1 MEEQDFDYN
10 LLVRFIE
17 GNANAREKAQVMDWL
32 HQNEQHKQLYF
43 QVKDIL
49 DYTAAPG
56 VTAAETEQR
65 WQQVSA
71 RLAAAP
77 ATAKVLYP
85 WYRVAAAVA
94 VLMILA
100 AAILYTWFPARPAL
114 VTILNK
120 DAAPKVVM
128 LPDSSQVWLLKGSEL
143 SYAPGWEKERKVTL
157 KGTAF
162 FEVNKH
168 TEHPF
173 TVKMQQMDII
183 VLGTSFI
190 ANSGAATAA
199 AAVSDGMVKAVL
211 PEKEWTLKPDEGV
224 FFENG
229 KSSKQVVHG
238 SYYRMMKAGYFDFN
252 NTTMSEI
259 AEILQVVYGYQVTVR
274 QPEVLQQRSMSGHMA
289 ISDEASLHKAISIIM
304 HVEIIKDGQQIIIQ
318 PK

>member
-1 MEEQDFDYN
+1 MEEQDFDYH
-10 LLVRFIE
+10 LLVRLIE
-17 GNANAREKAQVMDWL
+17 GKADTREKEQVMEWL

-49 DYTAAPG
+49 DYAAAPG
-56 VTAAETEQR
+56 VTAAETAQR

-71 RLAAAP
+71 RLTAAP
-77 ATAKVLYP
+77 ATTKVLYP

-100 AAILYTWFPARPAL
+100 VSLLYVWFPARPAL
-114 VTILNK
+114 VTIINK
-120 DAAPKVVM
+120 EAAPKAVM
-128 LPDSSQVWLLKGSEL
+128 LPDSSEVWLLKGSEL
-143 SYAPGWEKERKVTL
+143 SYAPRWEKERKVTL

-173 TVKMQQMDII
+173 TVKMQQMDIV

-190 ANSGAATAA
+190 ANSSTTAAA

-211 PEKEWTLKPDEGV
+211 PGKEWTLKPDEGV

-229 KSSKQVVHG
+229 KSSKQVVHS
-238 SYYRMMKAGYFDFN
+238 SYYRMMKAGFFDFN
-252 NTTMSEI
+252 NTTMPEI
-259 AEILQVVYGYQVTVR
+259 AEILQVVYGYQVIVR
-274 QPEVLQQRSMSGHMA
+274 QPEILQQRSMSGHMA
-289 ISDEASLHKAISIIM
+289 ISDEANLRKAISIIM

>member
-17 GNANAREKAQVMDWL
+17 GKAAAREKEQVMEWL

-49 DYTAAPG
+49 DYTDAPG

-71 RLAAAP
+71 RLTAAP
-77 ATAKVLYP
+77 RKVLYP

-100 AAILYTWFPARPAL
+100 ATLLYTWFPARPAL
-114 VTILNK
+114 VTIINK
-120 DAAPKVVM
+120 EAAPKVVM
-128 LPDSSQVWLLKGSEL
+128 LPDSSEVWLLNGSEL

-190 ANSGAATAA
+190 ANSSATTAA

-211 PEKEWTLKPDEGV
+211 PGKEWTLKPDEGV

-229 KSSKQVVHG
+229 KSSKQVVHS

-252 NTTMSEI
+252 NTTMPEI

-274 QPEVLQQRSMSGHMA
+274 QPEVLLQRSMSGHMA
-289 ISDEASLHKAISIIM
+289 ISDEASLRKAISIIM